1 MRYHL
6 QNGHGWGWGSK
17 SSVDL
22 LQATLHQMVGAWM
35 PGGWRPGEIP
45 GHGDSR
51 AHFLVRLLDLDNEDR
66 QDSGHAHHVATC
78 RVAASGLLVGQI
90 GPTSV

>member
-1 MRYHL
+1 M
-6 QNGHGWGWGSK
+6 
-17 SSVDL
+17 DL

-35 PGGWRPGEIP
+35 PGDWTPGENS

-51 AHFLVRLLDLDNEDR
+51 AHLLVRLLDLDNEDR
-66 QDSGHAHHVATC
+66 RDSGHAHHVATC
-78 RVAASGLLVGQI
+78 RVAASGLLVVPN